1 MPELYESFCDECPEC
16 EEEMTSS
23 RSGDWYY
30 CEECDKDYFH
40 TDLITV

>member
-1 MPELYESFCDECPEC
+1 MPDLYESFCNECPEC
-16 EEEMTSS
+16 EEGMMPS

-30 CEECDKDYFH
+30 CDKCDKDYFY